1 MPVRALLVLAAV
13 FSQRPIRLED
23 LPPNL
28 RPSGD
33 FDQLRQA
40 LDRDTADR
48 LRRGEDEHL
57 AYFLLQSRT
66 FTHRPPLE
74 PALSAR
80 EFIPGESS
88 TPPPAVRARM
98 DDFLRALRRPAVDQ
112 RLAYWQL
119 YLPPARRSIPA
130 LTAAY
135 TEAMRFLYQKEFQ
148 SDPAAYQR
156 RGHSTDTQVEA
167 NYAVWTA
174 LAVLRRLD
182 PALRLNRVLIIG
194 PGLDFAPRTGLR
206 DDLPPQSYQPYL
218 TADSLLAWQ
227 LADPDQL
234 SIHCVDINPRVIR
247 FLENFPRRPQLTLP
261 RSGGNQEY
269 QEYLN
274 QAGRHL
280 GPVLAQSHGRLLRIR
295 PELANRVHTGQ
306 LNIVTERYDP
316 SPNFDL
322 IVATNVLTYFPDPQ
336 LTLAVANIQA
346 MLRPGGYFL
355 HNELRPSL
363 EALAVSL
370 GMPPIQGRT
379 LEVTKGAQ
387 QALLDAF
394 VLHVR
399 R

>member
-1 MPVRALLVLAAV
+1 MRIWALLLAVL
-13 FSQRPIRLED
+13 FSKRPIQLSD
-23 LPPNL
+23 LPPDL
-28 RPSGD
+28 RASVISDRGA
-33 FDQLRQA
+33 FDQLRESI
-40 LDRDTADR
+40 DRDTADR
-48 LRRGEDEHL
+48 VRRGEDEHL
-57 AYFLLQSRT
+57 TYFLLQSRV
-66 FTHRPPLE
+66 FTRLPPIE

-80 EFIPGESS
+80 QFVESHS
-88 TPPPAVRARM
+88 SAPPPAVRARM
-98 DDFLRALRRPAVDQ
+98 DDFLRSLRRPAW
-112 RLAYWQL
+112 WQS
-119 YLPPARRSIPA
+119 YLPSHRRAVPTLI
-130 LTAAY
+130 AAY

-148 SDPAAYQR
+148 SDPLAYQQ

-182 PALRLNRVLIIG
+182 PAARLNRVLLIG
-194 PGLDFAPRTGLR
+194 PGLDFAPRTALR

-227 LADPDQL
+227 LADPSQL
-234 SIHCVDINPRVIR
+234 SIHCIDINPRVIR
-247 FLENFPRRPQLTLP
+247 FVEDFPRRPQLTLP
-261 RSGGNQEY
+261 RSEGNLEY

-280 GPVLAQSHGRLLRIR
+280 GPVLDQPHTSLLRVR
-295 PELANRVHTGQ
+295 PELASRIHAGQ
-306 LNIVTERYDP
+306 LNIVTERYAP

-336 LTLAVANIQA
+336 LTLALANIQA

-363 EALAVSL
+363 EALAISL
-370 GMPPIQGRT
+370 ALPPIQGRT
-379 LEVTKGAQ
+379 LEVVKGARRP
-387 QALLDAF
+387 LLDAF